1 MGPYILRMVCLLRV
15 ALTRIASRGHPVVL
29 ERIGAG
35 TAWGLCGARVHRIY
49 PKSLLWGGPP
59 LLVLG
64 GLGAGHCA
72 QFRGHGQLVC
82 DVRWGGNK
90 LRRWLMHV
98 MPHLTAAPVLSR
110 GAV

>member
-64 GLGAGHCA
+64 ALARVTARSSEGMVNSCAMCGGVATSFGAG
-72 QFRGHGQLVC
+72 
-82 DVRWGGNK
+82 
-90 LRRWLMHV
+90 
-98 MPHLTAAPVLSR
+98 
-110 GAV
+110 